1 MHWVR
6 FIAPD
11 DMGGPTKK
19 KKKTGAC
26 AKSIPSTKFGNIV
39 I

>member
-11 DMGGPTKK
+11 DMGGPKK